1 MWIFDRLT
9 MSMEGKTTSIPPLS
23 STGDQNII
31 CQSIKDLNCEFL
43 YVDKLMLRLHRVV
56 VLKVTLGLP

>member
-1 MWIFDRLT
+1 
-9 MSMEGKTTSIPPLS
+9 
-23 STGDQNII
+23 
-31 CQSIKDLNCEFL
+31 L